1 MLTTRRVVLVLCF
14 CLAAHSVSSRPTF
27 GKRGLVVS
35 DSVLASQAG
44 AQTLQAGG
52 NAADAAVT
60 TGFVLAVTRPYYASL
75 GGGGFMIVRFNDEVL
90 ALDHREWAPS
100 RATRD
105 MYLKAPKTNA
115 STVGALA
122 VATPGTVRGLFDL
135 HRRFGRRSWQ
145 ADIEPAVALAAQGF
159 MVSEGF
165 ARMIEENIEGFSAA
179 GKKYFSNRGKP
190 YQIGDRFKQPQLAQA
205 LVLIQKYGADA
216 IYESAIARDIVDT
229 TKGEG
234 GILEPD
240 DLRSYRARWA
250 EPLHARVFGADV
262 YSMPPPSSGGTLLIS
277 ELKMAELIG
286 LSRFT
291 PFGSQELH
299 VMAEIMNRAFFD
311 RQYLADPDAMRI
323 QPDAIYAPER
333 IRKWVATIDT
343 QKKTAFE
350 RKAFAITNAVP
361 GSVHE
366 GEHTTHYS
374 VVDADGNAVA
384 ATTTLNSSWG
394 SGVVTERFG
403 IALNN
408 EMDDFTTKPG
418 KPNQFNLTQS
428 PLNEVRPGKTPLSSM
443 TPTIIEK
450 DGKLL
455 LALGAPGGPSI
466 INAVFQ
472 IGYRAL
478 TAPHFDLDE
487 LVQAPRLHHQHSP
500 DTLFHD
506 KMLSPDIRQALRK
519 RGHTL
524 SEQRVGRVYAIRIT
538 PEGLLEGAFDARE
551 EGGAS
556 GY

>member
-1 MLTTRRVVLVLCF
+1 MLTISRVVFVLCLCF
-14 CLAAHSVSSRPTF
+14 AAHSASSRPTF
-27 GKRGLVVS
+27 GKHGLVVS
-35 DSVLASQAG
+35 DSDLASQAG

-75 GGGGFMIVRFNDEVL
+75 GGGGFMVVRFNHELL

-105 MYLKAPKTNA
+105 MYLKAPRTNA
-115 STVGALA
+115 STLGALA

-135 HRRFGRRSWQ
+135 HRRFGRRPWH

-159 MVSEGF
+159 VVSEGF
-165 ARMIEENIEGFSAA
+165 SRMVEENMERFSAA
-179 GKKYFSNRGKP
+179 GKKYFLNKGKP
-190 YQIGDRFKQPQLAQA
+190 YKVGDRFTQPQLARA
-205 LVLIQKYGADA
+205 LMLIQKHGADA
-216 IYESAIARDIVDT
+216 TYENGIARDVIDT
-229 TKGEG
+229 VKKEG

-240 DLRSYRARWA
+240 DLRSYKARWA
-250 EPLHARVFGADV
+250 EPVHARVFGVDV

-277 ELKMAELIG
+277 ELKMAESIE

-311 RQYLADPDAMRI
+311 RQNLADPDNMRI
-323 QPDAIYAPER
+323 RPDAIFSSKR
-333 IRKWVATIDT
+333 IRKWVTTIDT
-343 QKKTAFE
+343 KKKTDFE
-350 RKAFAITNAVP
+350 RKEFAIANTMSDRVR
-361 GSVHE
+361 E

-394 SGVVTERFG
+394 SGVVTEKFG

-418 KPNQFNLTQS
+418 QPNQFNLTQS
-428 PLNEVRPGKTPLSSM
+428 ALNEVRPGKTPLSSM

-455 LALGAPGGPSI
+455 LILGAPGGPSI
-466 INAVFQ
+466 INTVFQ
-472 IGYRAL
+472 VSYRAL
-478 TAPHFDLDE
+478 TAPHYDLDE
-487 LVQAPRLHHQHSP
+487 LVQAPRIHHQHSP

-506 KMLSPDIRQALRK
+506 KMLSPDTRRALRD
-519 RGHTL
+519 RGHSL
-524 SEQRVGRVYAIRIT
+524 SERRVGRVYAIRIT
-538 PEGLLEGAFDARE
+538 PEGLLEGAFDARG
-551 EGGAS
+551 EGGVS
-556 GY
+556 GF

>member
-35 DSVLASQAG
+35 DSDLASQAG
-44 AQTLQAGG
+44 VQTLQAGG

-75 GGGGFMIVRFNDEVL
+75 GGGGFMMVRFNDEVL

-122 VATPGTVRGLFDL
+122 VATPGTVRGLFEL

-145 ADIEPAVALAAQGF
+145 ADIEPAVALAVRGF

-165 ARMIEENIEGFSAA
+165 ARMIEENIEHFSVA
-179 GKKYFSNRGKP
+179 GKKYFSDNGKL
-190 YQIGDRFKQPQLAQA
+190 YRIGARFKQPQLARA
-205 LVLIQKYGADA
+205 LMLIQKYGADG
-216 IYESAIARDIVDT
+216 IYEGAIARDIIDT
-229 TKGEG
+229 IRKGG

-240 DLRSYRARWA
+240 DLRFYRARWTR
-250 EPLHARVFGADV
+250 PLHARVFGADV

-277 ELKMAELIG
+277 ELKMAESIR
-286 LSRFT
+286 LSRFA
-291 PFGSQELH
+291 PFGSHELH

-311 RQYLADPDAMRI
+311 RQYLADPDDMRI
-323 QPDAIYAPER
+323 KPDAIFASER
-333 IRKWVATIDT
+333 IRKWVATIDIER
-343 QKKTAFE
+343 KTAFE
-350 RKAFAITNAVP
+350 REALAITDAVGGP
-361 GSVHE
+361 VHE
-366 GEHTTHYS
+366 GGHTTHYS
-374 VVDADGNAVA
+374 VVDAEGNAVA

-394 SGVVTERFG
+394 SGVITERFG

-418 KPNQFNLTQS
+418 QPNQFDLTQG

-443 TPTIIEK
+443 TPTILEK

-455 LALGAPGGPSI
+455 LILGAPGGPSI

-472 IGYRAL
+472 VSYRAL
-478 TAPHFDLDE
+478 SAPRYDLDE
-487 LVQAPRLHHQHSP
+487 LVQAPRIHHQHSP

-506 KMLSPDIRQALRK
+506 RMLSPDIRQALRE
-519 RGHTL
+519 RGHAL
-524 SEQRVGRVYAIRIT
+524 SERRVGRVYAIRIT

-551 EGGAS
+551 EGGAA